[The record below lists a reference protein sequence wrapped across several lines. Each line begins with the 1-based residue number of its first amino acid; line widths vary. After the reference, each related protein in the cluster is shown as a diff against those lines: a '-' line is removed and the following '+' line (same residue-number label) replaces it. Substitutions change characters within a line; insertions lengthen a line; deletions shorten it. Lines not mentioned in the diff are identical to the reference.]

1 VHILDKSREEELSQI
16 KSKIIKI
23 NIIGYP
29 GLILLGLGFYGL
41 FGAKG
46 DAFHPMLN
54 DMKVV
59 YGFIAYGIASVIW
72 EFTQLIPLYRKKEK
86 INNEK
91 NT

>member
-1 VHILDKSREEELSQI
+1 MDTSREEELSQI

-29 GLILLGLGFYGL
+29 GLILLGLGLYGL

-59 YGFIAYGIASVIW
+59 FGFIAYGIASVIW
-72 EFTQLIPLYRKKEK
+72 EFSQLIPLYRKKEK
-86 INNEK
+86 INSEK
-91 NT
+91 TT

>member
-1 VHILDKSREEELSQI
+1 MDTSSEEQLPQI

-29 GLILLGLGFYGL
+29 GLILLGLGLYGL
-41 FGAKG
+41 FVAKG
-46 DAFHPMLN
+46 DAFHPILN
-54 DMKVV
+54 DIRYVS
-59 YGFIAYGIASVIW
+59 GFIVYGIASVVW

-86 INNEK
+86 INSEK

>member
-1 VHILDKSREEELSQI
+1 MDTSREEELSQI

-29 GLILLGLGFYGL
+29 GLILLGLGLYGL

-72 EFTQLIPLYRKKEK
+72 EFTKLIPLYRKKEK
-86 INNEK
+86 IINEK
-91 NT
+91 ST

>member
-1 VHILDKSREEELSQI
+1 MDINREKELSQI

-29 GLILLGLGFYGL
+29 GLILLGLGLYGL

-86 INNEK
+86 IINEK
-91 NT
+91 ST